1 MELPFIM
8 MQHLTRQFLLAFS
21 PSRKQK
27 RSTAS
32 RPSTPRRATSA
43 PQAGTPPRPR
53 RGRGVQQQTSDRD
66 TAQAMGTLHPSAKTV
81 PLQVPPPNPAVENS
95 HRGGAAKVQP
105 SNVVLPRLSI
115 RGRELTISAG
125 PEWHADEHTKIDVL
139 TVCADVLKIYEDMLP
154 MGPICGKPVVGLL
167 LISLSSRHVQP

>member
-1 MELPFIM
+1 
-8 MQHLTRQFLLAFS
+8 
-21 PSRKQK
+21 
-27 RSTAS
+27 
-32 RPSTPRRATSA
+32 
-43 PQAGTPPRPR
+43 
-53 RGRGVQQQTSDRD
+53 
-66 TAQAMGTLHPSAKTV
+66 MGTLHPSAAVRPQPV
-81 PLQVPPPNPAVENS
+81 PQVPVVPDSNS
-95 HRGGAAKVQP
+95 HRGAAKVQP
-105 SNVVLPRLSI
+105 SSVVLPRLSI